1 MQRWMA
7 AVSATAL
14 ILSSGAALAQVA
26 NDSSAPVDISAD
38 EQEVINSQC
47 RQIFRGNVEML
58 QDKSRL
64 RAAVVNVYTKRKP
77 ATQGQGGQGGCG
89 EVDHVEAD
97 GDVYFV
103 TPEQTVRG
111 DHAVYTYYNDI
122 VVITGNVIVVRD
134 QDVARGDKM
143 TVNTKT
149 NDVKL
154 ESNAKGRGKQRVRA
168 VVYPD
173 DSKKQPAAA
182 APTPNR

>member
-1 MQRWMA
+1 
-7 AVSATAL
+7 
-14 ILSSGAALAQVA
+14 
-26 NDSSAPVDISAD
+26 
-38 EQEVINSQC
+38 
-47 RQIFRGNVEML
+47 
-58 QDKSRL
+58 
-64 RAAVVNVYTKRKP
+64 
-77 ATQGQGGQGGCG
+77 
-89 EVDHVEAD
+89 
-97 GDVYFV
+97 
-103 TPEQTVRG
+103 
-111 DHAVYTYYNDI
+111 

-182 APTPNR
+182 PTRNR

>member
-14 ILSSGAALAQVA
+14 ILSSGAAMAQVA
-26 NDSSAPVDISAD
+26 SDSSAPVDISAD

-64 RAAVVNVYTKRKP
+64 RASVVNVYTKRK
-77 ATQGQGGQGGCG
+77 AGAQGGCG

-97 GDVYFV
+97 GDVFFV

-182 APTPNR
+182 STPNR

>member
-14 ILSSGAALAQVA
+14 ILSSGVAFAQVA
-26 NDSSAPVDISAD
+26 SDSSAPVDISAD

-77 ATQGQGGQGGCG
+77 GAQGGCG

-97 GDVYFV
+97 GDVFFV

-134 QDVARGDKM
+134 QDVARGDRM

-173 DSKKQPAAA
+173 DSKKQPA
-182 APTPNR
+182 PTPNR

>member
-14 ILSSGAALAQVA
+14 ILSSGGAALAQVA

-64 RAAVVNVYTKRKP
+64 RASVVNVYNKRKP
-77 ATQGQGGQGGCG
+77 GAATGQGGCG

-97 GDVYFV
+97 GDVFFV

-111 DHAVYTYYNDI
+111 DHAVYTYANDT

-182 APTPNR
+182 APTPKP

>member
-26 NDSSAPVDISAD
+26 SDSSAPVDISAD

-64 RAAVVNVYTKRKP
+64 RASVVNVYTKRKP
-77 ATQGQGGQGGCG
+77 TGGNGQGGCG
-89 EVDHVEAD
+89 EVDHVQAD

-103 TPEQTVRG
+103 TKDQTVRG
-111 DHAVYTYYNDI
+111 DRAIYTYANDT
-122 VVITGNVIVVRD
+122 VVITGNVIVVRA

-182 APTPNR
+182 STPNR